1 MGVRDILKRISDA
14 IVEFDIDNI
23 KKLINEALEAGVPP
37 LEIVNEGMAKGM
49 DIVGKKYEE
58 KEYFLAEL
66 IMAGEVMKTGMEAL
80 EPHLKASPVSKTGI
94 VVIGTVKGD
103 LHDIG
108 KNIVVTL
115 LKPAGFEVHD
125 LGVDV
130 EPQKFVEK
138 VKETNADIV
147 ALSAL
152 LTTTMVEM
160 ENVIKALE
168 KAGVRDKVKVI
179 IGGAPITEEFASKI
193 GADAYAVDAVKGLEI
208 CKEFMELKK

>member
-1 MGVRDILKRISDA
+1 MGKEEILEKISKA

-23 KKLINEALEAGVPP
+23 KNLVNQALEAGIPA
-37 LEIVNEGMAKGM
+37 LDIVTKGMAKGM
-49 DIVGKKYEE
+49 EIVGKKYEK

-66 IMAGEVMKTGMEAL
+66 IMAGEVMKTGMEVL
-80 EPHLKASPVSKTGI
+80 EPHLKATPVGRKGV

-108 KNIVVTL
+108 KNIVITL
-115 LKPAGFEVHD
+115 LKSSGFEVHD

-130 EPQKFVEK
+130 DAQRFVEK
-138 VKETNADIV
+138 VKETNADIL

-160 ENVIKALE
+160 ENVIKALKE
-168 KAGVRDKVKVI
+168 ASIRDKVKVI
-179 IGGAPITEEFASKI
+179 VGGAPITEEFASKI
-193 GADAYAVDAVKGLEI
+193 GADAFAVDAVQGLQK
-208 CKEFMELKK
+208 CKEMIAQKA

>member
-1 MGVRDILKRISDA
+1 MEKISKA

-23 KKLINEALEAGVPP
+23 KNLVNQALEAGIPA
-37 LEIVNEGMAKGM
+37 LDIVTKGMAKGM
-49 DIVGKKYEE
+49 EIVGKKYEE

-66 IMAGEVMKTGMEAL
+66 IMAGEVMKTGMEVL
-80 EPHLKASPVSKTGI
+80 EPHLKATPVGRKGV

-108 KNIVVTL
+108 KNIVITL
-115 LKPAGFEVHD
+115 LKSSGFEVHD

-130 EPQKFVEK
+130 DAQRFVEK
-138 VKETNADIV
+138 VKETNADIL

-160 ENVIKALE
+160 ENVIKALKE
-168 KAGVRDKVKVI
+168 ASIRDKVKVI
-179 IGGAPITEEFASKI
+179 VGGAPITEEFASKI
-193 GADAYAVDAVKGLEI
+193 GADAFAVDAVQGVQK
-208 CKEFMELKK
+208 CKEMIAQKA

>member
-1 MGVRDILKRISDA
+1 MLEKISKA

-23 KKLINEALEAGVPP
+23 KALINQALDAGISA
-37 LEIVNEGMAKGM
+37 LDIVTKGMAKGM
-49 DIVGKKYEE
+49 EIVGRKYEE

-66 IMAGEVMKTGMEAL
+66 IMAGEVMKTGMEVL
-80 EPHLKASPVSKTGI
+80 EPHLKATPIGKRG
-94 VVIGTVKGD
+94 VVVVGTVKGD

-108 KNIVVTL
+108 KNIVITL
-115 LKPAGFEVHD
+115 LRSSGFEVHD

-130 EPQKFVEK
+130 DAEKFVEK
-138 VKETNADIV
+138 VKETNADIL

-160 ENVIKALE
+160 ENVIKALKE
-168 KAGVRDKVKVI
+168 AGIRDRVKVI

-193 GADAYAVDAVKGLEI
+193 GADAFAVDAVQGLQK
-208 CKEFMELKK
+208 CKEMIAQKA

>member
-1 MGVRDILKRISDA
+1 MGKEEILEKISKA

-23 KKLINEALEAGVPP
+23 KNLVNQALEAGIPA
-37 LEIVNEGMAKGM
+37 LDIVTKGMAKGM
-49 DIVGKKYEE
+49 EIVGKKYEK

-66 IMAGEVMKTGMEAL
+66 IMAGEVMKTGMEVL
-80 EPHLKASPVSKTGI
+80 EPHLKATPVGRKGV

-108 KNIVVTL
+108 KNIVITL
-115 LKPAGFEVHD
+115 LKSSGFEVHD

-130 EPQKFVEK
+130 DAQRFVEK
-138 VKETNADIV
+138 VKETNADIL

-160 ENVIKALE
+160 ENVIKALKE
-168 KAGVRDKVKVI
+168 ASIRDKVKVI
-179 IGGAPITEEFASKI
+179 VGGAPITEEFASKI
-193 GADAYAVDAVKGLEI
+193 GADAFAVDAVQGVQK
-208 CKEFMELKK
+208 CKEMIAQKA

>member
-1 MGVRDILKRISDA
+1 MGKEEILEKISKA

-23 KKLINEALEAGVPP
+23 KNLVNQALEAGIPA
-37 LEIVNEGMAKGM
+37 LDIVTKGMAKGM
-49 DIVGKKYEE
+49 EIVGKKYEE

-66 IMAGEVMKTGMEAL
+66 IMAGEVMKTGMEVL
-80 EPHLKASPVSKTGI
+80 EPHLKATPVGRKGV

-108 KNIVVTL
+108 KNIVITL
-115 LKPAGFEVHD
+115 LKSSGFEVHD

-130 EPQKFVEK
+130 DAQRFVEK
-138 VKETNADIV
+138 VKETNADIL

-160 ENVIKALE
+160 ENVIKALKE
-168 KAGVRDKVKVI
+168 ASIRDKVKVI
-179 IGGAPITEEFASKI
+179 VGGAPITEEFASKI
-193 GADAYAVDAVKGLEI
+193 GADAFAVDAVQGLQK
-208 CKEFMELKK
+208 CKEMIAQKA